1 MPRADGGDGG
11 DGGHGAQPAAEIAA
25 SPSDGAAAPVSAG
38 GAEREVVAWLS
49 TVGLERYAPQL
60 IEAGYDRL
68 VFLEGMDDAEADEAA
83 ATCGMLRPHVRAFK
97 TAAQEL
103 HRAAAGA
110 PTPAA
115 AATAPAGVS
124 VSVEVQP
131 APTPAP
137 VLHAAPLVV
146 AAGAGSGTTVV
157 LGESVEAVAAVP
169 TAAASSSGQLQP
181 QAGSAW
187 QRAKAAAA
195 SSAAAAQQEP
205 EPQPQPLPPPTIPP
219 RFVAA
224 AAAPAAL
231 PAAPTDEDKAAA
243 QAAKLAA
250 NDKLRA
256 RDLPGA
262 LAAYSDAIN
271 FDPTCAIFFA
281 NRAAVYTKL
290 TGKENLEKAVADCLE
305 ASGNSGFPPEFRQR
319 EKHSTVKNREG
330 EEG

>member
-25 SPSDGAAAPVSAG
+25 SPSDGTAAPVSGG
-38 GAEREVVAWLS
+38 GAQREVVAWLS

-115 AATAPAGVS
+115 AAAAAATVPAGVS

-146 AAGAGSGTTVV
+146 AAGARGGTTVV

-169 TAAASSSGQLQP
+169 AAAASSSGQLQP
-181 QAGSAW
+181 QPGGAW
-187 QRAKAAAA
+187 QRARAAG
-195 SSAAAAQQEP
+195 STHPSA
-205 EPQPQPLPPPTIPP
+205 
-219 RFVAA
+219 VA
-224 AAAPAAL
+224 
-231 PAAPTDEDKAAA
+231 
-243 QAAKLAA
+243 
-250 NDKLRA
+250 
-256 RDLPGA
+256 LPGA
-262 LAAYSDAIN
+262 AGAESFEQRNI
-271 FDPTCAIFFA
+271 
-281 NRAAVYTKL
+281 
-290 TGKENLEKAVADCLE
+290 EKDQL
-305 ASGNSGFPPEFRQR
+305 
-319 EKHSTVKNREG
+319 VKNVAQVVAQVKAHMSQAKKKGVTLGDERGGCGCRHRSNGLHEVRP
-330 EEG
+330 